1 METHI
6 KLIGILCII
15 LASIHAFF
23 PRYFGW
29 KKDLQSIALI
39 NRQMLEVHTFFLA
52 LALLLIG
59 ILCLSSTADLVA
71 SPLGKRI
78 CLGLAIFWFLR
89 LLFQFFVY
97 SPSLWK
103 GKPKETIIHILFA
116 VLWLYLTCIF
126 TYIALF

>member
-1 METHI
+1 MELHI

-15 LASIHAFF
+15 LACIHAFF

-29 KKDLQSIALI
+29 KKDLQTIALI

-52 LALLLIG
+52 LVLLLLG
-59 ILCLSSTADLVA
+59 ILCLSSTADLIY

-97 SPSLWK
+97 SPSLWR
-103 GKPKETIIHILFA
+103 GKRKETIIHILFA
-116 VLWLYLTCIF
+116 ILWLYLTYIF
-126 TYIALF
+126 SVIALF